1 MSEDKIPQKSILLI
15 NTGSTKKRFILQRLA
30 SLKNIKLI
38 VANKEKNWAE
48 HYVDEWILTD
58 TNNHLKAVKDIAR
71 YANDH
76 KIDGVLTFWED
87 DVLLTSKVADHL
99 GLIGIPYQISSGV
112 RNKAEFR
119 AFCAKNGLPAP
130 KNVLVRDESE
140 IDQVEKNL
148 SFPVVIKPVYGSSS
162 AFVIKADDMEEFKD
176 IYNYIKIHVS
186 QEVESALHD
195 GTQLLVEEYIDGD
208 EVDIDI
214 LLQNGKVK
222 FWSITDN
229 YQTQEPFFME
239 TNQAIPSQLPEN
251 DQEELLDMAEAVL
264 EKLGIMN
271 GCIHFE
277 AKYSTK
283 GPVPIEVNLRMGGD
297 EVYSFVKE
305 AWGVDMIEY
314 AVKIALEEYFP
325 MVKKPEEPKQY
336 MVSKSFIPPTSGIIS
351 SLILP
356 KSFGKDDKVDEF
368 HFYKK
373 VGDAVYAPPMGYD
386 FMGWMTAYGD
396 NPLDAEDNLDAA
408 YKQIEFEI
416 IPFSGDSAIGKTK
429 RTSQFSAASLSNVES
444 QNQLR
449 MARLTAIEKKD
460 MRKLKIAIACNLP
473 KEGAGLV
480 EAELYSVGNN
490 IKKTLDELGYQT
502 TFVDFND
509 VGKAIDQLQR
519 EQIDLVFNVAERING
534 SSLLEPHV
542 TAILDALKIPYTGSN
557 PLTLAF
563 CIDKIKVKKLLT
575 YHQIPTA
582 KWDYIYD
589 LAEEVDPE
597 LNFPLIVKPAN
608 TDNSI
613 GITQD
618 SVVSNRK
625 ELKKQIAYVLGELK
639 CPALIEEYL
648 DGDEYDV
655 SIIGNGDEVQVLPL
669 SRTVFD
675 KMPKGMWKIYPFDAK
690 YGGVDY
696 KKYVTVERP
705 PKNVN
710 SKLLSLISEIALD
723 TYSILDAHDYAR
735 IEVKLDQNNNP
746 HVLELNPNPSINIP
760 DCVPSVAKLMNIDYG
775 EFLERIIDMAISRYK
790 GKSPYQHLQPRLG
803 SNT

>member
-1 MSEDKIPQKSILLI
+1 MSEDKIPQKSVLLI

-30 SLKNIKLI
+30 QLKNLKLI
-38 VANKEKNWAE
+38 VANSEKNWAE
-48 HYVDEWILTD
+48 HYVDDWILTD
-58 TNNHLKAVKDIAR
+58 TNNHLKALKDIKNYAR
-71 YANDH
+71 EH
-76 KIDGVLTFWED
+76 QIDGVLTFWED
-87 DVLLTSKVADHL
+87 DVLLTSKVADSL
-99 GLIGIPYQISSGV
+99 GLIGIPYQISAGV

-119 AFCAKNGLPAP
+119 AFCTQNGLPAP
-130 KNVLVRDESE
+130 KNMLISAETDFDL
-140 IDQVEKNL
+140 IKEKL
-148 SFPVVIKPVYGSSS
+148 KFPVVIKPVYGASS
-162 AFVIKADDMEEFKD
+162 AFVIKADDFEEFKD
-176 IYNYIKIHVS
+176 IYQYIKIHVS
-186 QEVESALHD
+186 QEVESALHE

-208 EVDIDI
+208 EVDIDM

-222 FWSITDN
+222 FWSVCDN

-239 TNQAIPSQLPEN
+239 TNQAVPSQLPEN
-251 DQEELLDMAEAVL
+251 DQEELVNMAESAL

-277 AKYSTK
+277 AKYSSH

-297 EVYSFVKE
+297 EVYSFIKE
-305 AWGVDMIEY
+305 AWGVDFIEY
-314 AVKIALEEYFP
+314 AVKIALGEYFP
-325 MVKKPEEPKQY
+325 MMKKPEEPKKY

-356 KSFGKDDKVDEF
+356 KTFGRNAKVDEF

-373 VGDAVYAPPMGYD
+373 VGDPIYAPPLGYD
-386 FMGWMTAYGD
+386 FMGWMSAYGD
-396 NPLDAEDNLDAA
+396 NPLDAEDNLEAA
-408 YKQIEFEI
+408 YKEIEFEI

-429 RTSQFSAASLSNVES
+429 RPSQFSAASLSTIEA

-460 MRKLKIAIACNLP
+460 QRKLKIGIACNQPQADASLI
-473 KEGAGLV
+473 EN
-480 EAELYSVGNN
+480 ELFSVGKN
-490 IKKTLDELGYQT
+490 IKRTLDDLGYQT
-502 TFVDFND
+502 VFIDFND
-509 VGKAIDQLQR
+509 VSKAIIQLQS

-542 TAILDALKIPYTGSN
+542 AAILDSLKIPYTGSN

-589 LAEEVDPE
+589 ISEEVDPE

-613 GITQD
+613 GITQE

-625 ELKKQIAYVLGELK
+625 ELKKQISYVINELR

-655 SIIGNGDEVQVLPL
+655 SIIDNGEEVQVLPL
-669 SRTVFD
+669 SRTVF
-675 KMPKGMWKIYPFDAK
+675 KMPKGMWNIYTFDAK
-690 YGGVDY
+690 YGESNY
-696 KKYVTVERP
+696 KQYMTVERP

-723 TYSILDAHDYAR
+723 SYSILDAHDYAR
-735 IEVKLDQNNNP
+735 IEVKLDRDNNP

-760 DCVPSVAKLMNIDYG
+760 DCVPAVAQLMNIDYG
-775 EFLERIIDMAISRYK
+775 EFLERIIDMAIERYR
-790 GKSPYQHLQPRLG
+790 GKAPYQHLQPRVG
-803 SNT
+803 SA